1 MSTIK
6 TLSLILISILLLV
19 SLGIFGI
26 SFLLN
31 STVFNPDFL
40 VHELDKLDLS
50 VVVSEALRESPR
62 DGDLNELDEYL
73 ITTVAVLEPGIKG
86 QVGTVIHSV
95 HDYVTKKKPEPEL
108 ALTLRG
114 TFFNTTFI
122 DSVLSKLALTDLIEI
137 VINESVPADKF
148 SEQLLNGLVVSMA
161 KHERSIEEQLVRS
174 ADPILE
180 YLLGLRS
187 DVDLIPVLRDILLED
202 EFVVTFIQEMDVNQL
217 VRELITEQF
226 IMYDYIEDSYFQDY
240 LQASLDDII
249 VKIEPLVIEDVAN
262 AAPQIVDY
270 ILGES
275 QDLIVAISVDPML
288 ATIENDLRE
297 VFLDSPPTELVG
309 LSQIELEQQF
319 DESLAAF
326 SVGLPRSITM
336 SESLLDNELSDF
348 GSISHEIEVM
358 LLEMR
363 DGITN
368 SISGA
373 EATLVTVRDSLS
385 VFRNLY
391 GLLIGIIIVLIVGI
405 ILISRRLKE
414 IARTIGIV
422 FAIYGGL
429 TLVAVILIRV
439 FIPRLISNALE
450 GRILWMEFQ
459 PTNVITIP
467 TELYNWQVQLLRD
480 LISPLQWLSLGL
492 FIAGVGLLVFSIL
505 YNRTQE

>member
-1 MSTIK
+1 MSTFK
-6 TLSLILISILLLV
+6 TLSLVLISILLLV

-40 VHELDKLDLS
+40 VHELDKLNLS

-73 ITTVAVLEPGIKG
+73 ISTVTVLEPGIKN

-95 HDYVTKKKPEPEL
+95 HDYVTRKKPEPEL

-122 DSVLSKLALTDLIEI
+122 DSVLSKLSLADLMEI
-137 VINESVPADKF
+137 VINESAPADEF

-161 KHERSIEEQLVRS
+161 KHERSIEEQVVRS

-187 DVDLIPVLRDILLED
+187 DIGLIPVLKDILLED
-202 EFVVTFIQEMDVNQL
+202 GFIITLIQEMDVNRL
-217 VRELITEQF
+217 VRELITEQL
-226 IMYDYIEDSYFQDY
+226 IMYNYIDDSYFQDY
-240 LQASLDDII
+240 LQASLDDLII
-249 VKIEPLVIEDVAN
+249 KIEPLVIEDVAH

-270 ILGES
+270 ILGEN
-275 QDLIVAISVDPML
+275 QDFVVAISVDPML
-288 ATIENDLRE
+288 AAIEDDLRE
-297 VFLDSPPTELVG
+297 VFLNSPPTELVG
-309 LSQIELEQQF
+309 LSQSELEQHF
-319 DESLAAF
+319 DESLATF
-326 SVGLPRSITM
+326 SAGLPRSITM
-336 SESLLDNELSDF
+336 NESLLDNELSDF
-348 GSISHEIEVM
+348 ASISHEIEVA
-358 LLEMR
+358 LSDMR
-363 DGITN
+363 DGITG

-373 EATLVTVRDSLS
+373 ETTLVTVRDSLS
-385 VFRNLY
+385 IFRNLY
-391 GLLIGIIIVLIVGI
+391 GLLIGIIIILVIGIVF
-405 ILISRRLKE
+405 ISRRLKE
-414 IARTIGIV
+414 IARIIGIV
-422 FAIYGGL
+422 FAIYGSL
-429 TLVAVILIRV
+429 TLAAVLLIRV

-480 LISPLQWLSLGL
+480 FISPLQWLSLGL
-492 FIAGVGLLVFSIL
+492 FIAGVGLLVYSIL
-505 YNRTQE
+505 HNRTQE